1 MALFKAS
8 IGLSISKCG
17 GLKCLPLFVDVGP
30 FDWGLNCLPSFVG
43 IGLCD
48 WVLFTFFFSHQTIN
62 PQSFPKLW
70 LGKRLLVMIGLVGGA
85 IALLFIKS

>member
-1 MALFKAS
+1 M
-8 IGLSISKCG
+8 
-17 GLKCLPLFVDVGP
+17 DVGP
-30 FDWGLNCLPSFVG
+30 FDWGSNCLPSFVG

-85 IALLFIKS
+85 IALLSIKS